1 MNILYVL
8 HKDPEAF
15 LGGVELHTLDLIR
28 AFVHRANK
36 VYLLFPSSSHLTV
49 RACSGEEVKEGRFKS
64 FFCDDMALKN
74 HVVEKSFSEILESFS
89 IDVVHF
95 QHLLGFPLSL
105 IEVANNKGV
114 RVIISVHDY
123 FFWCPSYKLLSPL
136 ENKGLSFCFFEKDDI
151 KCARCLNLLGIKGI
165 DGETVRKRR
174 EYINRLLS
182 ISDVIVVPTKYVQDI
197 FYAIYSSLGDKI
209 VVIDHGVKVKESL
222 TNALRRNDSINLA
235 YLGAFTYEKGA
246 EKFIE
251 LVRAM
256 NYSSELREVNFY
268 IIGEIGYPL
277 PVDVLKLKTLKVIGA
292 YRRDELPELLKRE
305 GMDVILLLSLWP
317 ESYSYT
323 LSEAIVNGIPVIAS
337 DLGALRERV
346 AKYGVGYLVP
356 YEDPVPRT
364 ARIINDFLN
373 YPELFSYFRQRCAIA
388 SKELPGITDMVKRYE
403 ELYQYENH

>member
-15 LGGVELHTLDLIR
+15 FGGVELHTLDLIR

-36 VYLLFPSSSHLTV
+36 VYLLFPSSSHLTL
-49 RACSGEEVKEGRFKS
+49 RAFSGGEDKEGRFKS

-105 IEVANNKGV
+105 IEVAKSKDIK
-114 RVIISVHDY
+114 VIISVHDY

-136 ENKGLSFCFFEKDDI
+136 ENKGLSFCFFEKDSI
-151 KCARCLNLLGIKGI
+151 KCARCLNLLGKKGI

-182 ISDVIVVPTKYVQDI
+182 ISDAIVVPTKYVQDI

-209 VVIDHGVKVKESL
+209 VVIEHGVKVKESL
-222 TNALRRNDSINLA
+222 TDALRRNDSINVA

-251 LVRAM
+251 LVRVM

-277 PVDVLKLKTLKVIGA
+277 PGDVLKLKTLKVIGA

-305 GMDVILLLSLWP
+305 GIDVILLLSLWP
-317 ESYSYT
+317 EAYSYT
-323 LSEAIVNGIPVIAS
+323 LSESIMNGVPVIAT
-337 DLGALRERV
+337 DLGALRERI
-346 AKYGVGYLVP
+346 AKYSVGYLVP

-364 ARIINDFLN
+364 VKIINDFLAH
-373 YPELFSYFRQRCAIA
+373 PELLAYFRNRCAIA
-388 SKELPGITDMVKRYE
+388 KGQLNSTTEMVGKYA
-403 ELYQYENH
+403 ELYRM